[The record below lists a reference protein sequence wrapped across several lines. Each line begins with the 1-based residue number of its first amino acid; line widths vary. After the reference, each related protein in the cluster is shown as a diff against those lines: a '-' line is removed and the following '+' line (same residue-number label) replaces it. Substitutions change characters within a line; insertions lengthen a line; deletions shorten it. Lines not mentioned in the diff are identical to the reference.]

1 MDYVAFICPSF
12 YYIWISVVLIHLLF
26 LVKCGWN
33 EDFQYKK
40 IKNINYCC
48 TYQESDFV
56 LHFIYFIVY
65 LKGNGGSYLWWP
77 WNLGQ
82 MFMYVYMYVCI
93 QSFNKGFLSIFVGY
107 CDTVIHVII
116 YNVFIIYNKK
126 NKQWF
131 LTSSDFDLKG
141 ED

>member
-1 MDYVAFICPSF
+1 
-12 YYIWISVVLIHLLF
+12 
-26 LVKCGWN
+26 
-33 EDFQYKK
+33 
-40 IKNINYCC
+40 
-48 TYQESDFV
+48 
-56 LHFIYFIVY
+56 
-65 LKGNGGSYLWWP
+65 
-77 WNLGQ
+77 

-107 CDTVIHVII
+107 CDTVIYVII
-116 YNVFIIYNKK
+116 YSVYIIYNKK

>member
-1 MDYVAFICPSF
+1 
-12 YYIWISVVLIHLLF
+12 
-26 LVKCGWN
+26 
-33 EDFQYKK
+33 
-40 IKNINYCC
+40 
-48 TYQESDFV
+48 
-56 LHFIYFIVY
+56 
-65 LKGNGGSYLWWP
+65 
-77 WNLGQ
+77 
-82 MFMYVYMYVCI
+82 MYVCI